1 MNKQINDK
9 QLVAAAMEK
18 PNLRE
23 IMEQCVLAPKSCF
36 KTH

>member
-36 KTH
+36 KSH